1 MRRQSDLNDIYGV
14 KRIKTNPLEKD
25 HEVPE
30 SGFRHSDAYHRY
42 FRGYT
47 EIRREKVNGRYTV
60 ERYYTQPWIVS
71 AASGPVYWLIRLMY
85 ASLVTLSWLLYVWA
99 LCLPLGSNRCW
110 FVAIPGLPAVIL
122 LFLLSVVTVSYIFVR
137 RKMTLWDHTSSTK
150 RLKTV
155 SLLTGSC
162 MVLTAGAKV
171 IYLLLY
177 GRELGAEMLCI
188 AAILLAAGCAA
199 VLFPLERSVVYTTLP
214 NDTVLPE
221 GEAHEIW

>member
-25 HEVPE
+25 NEVPE
-30 SGFRHSDAYHRY
+30 SGFRHSDSYHRY

-47 EIRREKVNGRYTV
+47 EIRREKPNGRYKV

-71 AASGPVYWLIRLMY
+71 AASPQVYWLTRLMY
-85 ASLVTLSWLLYVWA
+85 ATLVCLSWLLYLGA
-99 LCLPLGSNRCW
+99 MCTDLGSNRCW
-110 FVAIPGLPAVIL
+110 FVAIPGLPAVIVLVL
-122 LFLLSVVTVSYIFVR
+122 LTVVTVSYLFVPK
-137 RKMTLWDHTSSTK
+137 KMTLWDHASSTK

-155 SLLTGSC
+155 SLITGGC
-162 MVLTAGAKV
+162 MTLTAIAKAA
-171 IYLLLY
+171 YLLIC
-177 GRELGAEMLCI
+177 GGNVRGELISI
-188 AAILLAAGCAA
+188 AVTLAAAVCAA
-199 VLFPLERSVVYTTLP
+199 ALYVLERGVVYTTIP